1 MALAIIKTEKK
12 LTKAQIK
19 KIKEIVPDAE
29 FSEHLYSYHL
39 KSESCDDYYATDT
52 EKLDAIQFM
61 KKHVEWEYEA
71 LMSDGSMKE
80 ENIPYCDFHCQV
92 IL

>member
-1 MALAIIKTEKK
+1 MALAIIKTQKK

-19 KIKEIVPDAE
+19 KIKEIIPDAE

-80 ENIPYCDFHCQV
+80 ENLPYCDFHCQV

>member
-1 MALAIIKTEKK
+1 MALAIIKTQKK

-19 KIKEIVPDAE
+19 KIKEIIPDAE

-71 LMSDGSMKE
+71 LMADGSMKE